1 VRFRDLTNI
10 YLVLL
15 YAITY
20 IYIIKLINQ
29 SKAITMKTITIAN
42 GQTFDLTL
50 YFSNTFKG
58 RGGWNINLEA
68 DLDGKK
74 FKSHI
79 YTTDAR
85 FIDELNEM
93 KSEKSWDEVQ
103 QFYSDNFLSDFDEEL
118 CEWIEDN
125 CLTEVEE

>member
-1 VRFRDLTNI
+1 
-10 YLVLL
+10 
-15 YAITY
+15 
-20 IYIIKLINQ
+20 
-29 SKAITMKTITIAN
+29 MKTITIAN